1 VRLAQKI
8 SEAYIKG
15 HQGNDLKNR
24 NKTATCLKHYI
35 GESMKNKNFE
45 LFTLILYYDIRIF
58 VSI

>member
-35 GESMKNKNFE
+35 GESIKNKNFQ
-45 LFTLILYYDIRIF
+45 LST
-58 VSI
+58 